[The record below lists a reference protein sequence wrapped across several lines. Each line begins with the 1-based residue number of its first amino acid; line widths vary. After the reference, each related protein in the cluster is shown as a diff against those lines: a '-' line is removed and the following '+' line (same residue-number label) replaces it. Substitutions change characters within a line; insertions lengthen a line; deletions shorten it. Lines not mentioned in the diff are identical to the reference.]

1 MCRALNILLLV
12 INIQIQ
18 LFSYTTG
25 KSLVHMGDGYEY
37 KHHNNQE
44 LNEFLQDVNR
54 KCPDITRLYELTER
68 SVNGWPLTVIELS
81 TNPGQHQLREYFPFS
96 PAILT
101 Y

>member
-1 MCRALNILLLV
+1 MGKVLNVVLLV
-12 INIQIQ
+12 INIHIQ
-18 LFSYTTG
+18 LLTSTYG
-25 KSLVHMGDGYEY
+25 KSLAHIGDGYEY

-81 TNPGQHQLREYFPFS
+81 NNPGQHELREF
-96 PAILT
+96 L
-101 Y
+101 